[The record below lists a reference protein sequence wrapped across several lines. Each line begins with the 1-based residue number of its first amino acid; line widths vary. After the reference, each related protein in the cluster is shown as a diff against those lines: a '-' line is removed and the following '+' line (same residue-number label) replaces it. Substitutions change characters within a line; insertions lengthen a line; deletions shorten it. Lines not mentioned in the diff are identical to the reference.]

1 MDSRL
6 ALMTGAPIPIPECQ
20 ITVHQPTMEEIS
32 YMGEE
37 DFFVGVQ
44 TLTLHKSMFVKEGG
58 KDVLDDIS
66 NFQIFM
72 MVMSEKE
79 TADKKYCT
87 MQLLSIL
94 FPGYQALLTPQ
105 SLLLTKDNESVIID
119 ENNFDILQ
127 EVLRLVFCANQGA
140 MDQQAFNP
148 ANDQAREIAEKLMRG
163 RQRVAAQ
170 NGASNTSIFTQ
181 YLSALSIGLQIDV
194 NILKKATMFQIY
206 DLIERYMLYVNWDLD
221 IRTRLAGGKPD
232 SQPDNWMKNIH

>member
-20 ITVHQPTMEEIS
+20 ITVHQPTIEEIS
-32 YMGEE
+32 YMGED
-37 DFFVGVQ
+37 DFFIGVQ

-58 KDVLDDIS
+58 KDVLDNIS

-79 TADKKYCT
+79 TVDKKVAT
-87 MQLLSIL
+87 IDLLSLL
-94 FPGYQALLTPQ
+94 FPGYKPLLTPQ
-105 SLLLTKDNESVIID
+105 SLIFNKGDQTVIID
-119 ENNFDILQ
+119 ENNFDNLQ

-148 ANDQAREIAEKLMRG
+148 ANEQAREIAEKLMRG

-170 NGASNTSIFTQ
+170 NGSSNASIFSQ
-181 YLSALSIGLQIDV
+181 YLSTLSIGLQLDINV
-194 NILKKATMFQIY
+194 LKKVTMFQIY
-206 DLIERYMLYVNWDLD
+206 DLMERYVLHLNWDLD
-221 IRTRLAGGKPD
+221 VRTRLAGGKPD

>member
-6 ALMTGAPIPIPECQ
+6 ALVTGAPIPIPECK
-20 ITVHQPTMEEIS
+20 ITVHQPTLEEIS
-32 YMGEE
+32 YLGEE
-37 DFFVGVQ
+37 DFFIGMQ
-44 TLTLHKSMFVKEGG
+44 TLTLNKSMFVEG

-79 TADKKYCT
+79 TRDKKT
-87 MQLLSIL
+87 AVLQLLTIL
-94 FPGYQALLTPQ
+94 FPEHKALLTPR
-105 SLLLTKDNESVIID
+105 SLLLNRGENESVMID
-119 ENNFDILQ
+119 ETNFDALQ
-127 EVLRLVFCANQGA
+127 SVLRLISCANEGS

-148 ANDQAREIAEKLMRG
+148 ANEQAKEIAEKLMRG

-170 NGASNTSIFTQ
+170 NGSSNSSIFSQ
-181 YLSALSIGLQIDV
+181 YLSSLAVGLQQDL
-194 NILKKATMFQIY
+194 NSLKKLTMFQLY
-206 DLIERYMLYVNWDLD
+206 DLMERFVLHTNWDID

>member
-37 DFFVGVQ
+37 DFFIGVQ

-58 KDVLDDIS
+58 KDVLDNIS

-79 TADKKYCT
+79 TADKKHCT

-119 ENNFDILQ
+119 ENNFDNLQ

-148 ANDQAREIAEKLMRG
+148 ANEQAREIAEKLMRG

-170 NGASNTSIFTQ
+170 NGASNVSIFSQ
-181 YLSALSIGLQIDV
+181 YMSTLAVGLHLDVLS
-194 NILKKATMFQIY
+194 LKRVTMFQIY
-206 DLIERYMLYVNWDLD
+206 DLMERFILHMNWDLD
-221 IRTRLAGGKPD
+221 IKTRLAGGKPD

>member
-37 DFFVGVQ
+37 DFFIGVQ

-119 ENNFDILQ
+119 ENNFDSLQ
-127 EVLRLVFCANQGA
+127 EVLRLVFCANQGP

-170 NGASNTSIFTQ
+170 NGFFNVSIFSQ
-181 YLSALSIGLQIDV
+181 YISTLAIGLHLD
-194 NILKKATMFQIY
+194 ILSLKRVTMFQIY
-206 DLIERYMLYVNWDLD
+206 DLMERFMLYTHWDLD
-221 IRTRLAGGKPD
+221 IKTRLAGGKPD

>member
-37 DFFVGVQ
+37 DFFIGVQ

-58 KDVLDDIS
+58 KDVLDNIS

-79 TADKKYCT
+79 TADKKVAT
-87 MQLLSIL
+87 IDLLSLL
-94 FPGYQALLTPQ
+94 FPGYKPLLTPQ
-105 SLLLTKDNESVIID
+105 SLIFNKGDQTVIID
-119 ENNFDILQ
+119 ENNFDNLQ

-148 ANDQAREIAEKLMRG
+148 ANEQAREIAEKLMRG

-170 NGASNTSIFTQ
+170 NGSSNASIFSQ
-181 YLSALSIGLQIDV
+181 YLSTLSIGLQLDINV
-194 NILKKATMFQIY
+194 LKKVTMFQIY
-206 DLIERYMLYVNWDLD
+206 DLMERYVLHLNWDLD
-221 IRTRLAGGKPD
+221 VRTRLAGGKPD

>member
-6 ALMTGAPIPIPECQ
+6 ALMTGTPIPIPECQ
-20 ITVHQPTMEEIS
+20 IAVHQPTLEEIS

-37 DFFVGVQ
+37 DFFIGVQ

-58 KDVLDDIS
+58 KDVLDSIS

-79 TADKKYCT
+79 TADKKHCT
-87 MQLLSIL
+87 MQLLSII
-94 FPGYQALLTPQ
+94 FPGYKPMLTPQ
-105 SLLLTKDNESVIID
+105 SLLLNKGDETVIID
-119 ENNFDILQ
+119 ENNFDSLQ
-127 EVLRLVFCANQGA
+127 EVLRLVFCANHGA

-148 ANDQAREIAEKLMRG
+148 ANEQAREIAEKLMRG

-170 NGASNTSIFTQ
+170 NGDSNISIFSQ
-181 YLSALSIGLQIDV
+181 YLSTLAVGLQMDILS
-194 NILKKATMFQIY
+194 LKKITMFQIY
-206 DLIERYMLYVNWDLD
+206 DLMERFVLHINWDLD

>member
-1 MDSRL
+1 VDSRL

-20 ITVHQPTMEEIS
+20 ITVHQPTIEEIS
-32 YMGEE
+32 YMGED
-37 DFFVGVQ
+37 DFFIGVQ

-58 KDVLDDIS
+58 KDVLDNIS

-79 TADKKYCT
+79 TVDKKVAT
-87 MQLLSIL
+87 IDLLSLL
-94 FPGYQALLTPQ
+94 FPGYKPLLTPQ
-105 SLLLTKDNESVIID
+105 SLIFNKGDQTVIID
-119 ENNFDILQ
+119 ENNFDNLQ

-148 ANDQAREIAEKLMRG
+148 ANEQAREIAEKLMRG

-170 NGASNTSIFTQ
+170 NGSSNASIFSQ
-181 YLSALSIGLQIDV
+181 YLSTLSIGLQLDINV
-194 NILKKATMFQIY
+194 LKKVTMFQIY
-206 DLIERYMLYVNWDLD
+206 DLMERYVLHLNWDLD
-221 IRTRLAGGKPD
+221 VRTRLAGGKPD